1 MKNLQQN
8 QSKVTSST
16 IKNQQHSFSQL
27 AEIKVSY
34 RPHFKAMERPQ
45 ITSSNAVFD
54 ILMSHWDMDTIELRE
69 DFKVILLNRANRVLG
84 IFNVS
89 SGGVSGTVVDPK
101 LVFSTALKACAS
113 SMILSHNHPSGNLRP
128 SEQDRQLTKKI
139 QAGAKLL
146 DLMVL
151 DHVIIAT
158 NGYYSFA
165 DEGLI

>member
-1 MKNLQQN
+1 MKNLQQV

-16 IKNQQHSFSQL
+16 IENKHLSFLQI

-45 ITSSNAVFD
+45 ITSSNTVFD
-54 ILMSHWDMDTIELRE
+54 ILISHWDMDTIELRE

-84 IFNVS
+84 IFNAS

-113 SMILSHNHPSGNLRP
+113 SMILSHNHPSGNLTP
-128 SEQDRQLTKKI
+128 SEQDRQLTKKM
-139 QAGAKLL
+139 QEGAKLL

-151 DHVIIAT
+151 DHVIVST
-158 NGYYSFA
+158 NDYYSFA

>member
-1 MKNLQQN
+1 MKNLQQS
-8 QSKVTSST
+8 QSNVTSST

-34 RPHFKAMERPQ
+34 RPHFKAIDRPQ
-45 ITSSNAVFD
+45 LTSSNVVFD
-54 ILMSHWDMDTIELRE
+54 VLMSHWDMDTMELRE

-89 SGGVSGTVVDPK
+89 SGGVSGTVVDSK

-128 SEQDRQLTKKI
+128 SEQDLQLTKKI

-146 DLMVL
+146 DLTVL

-158 NGYYSFA
+158 NGYFSFA